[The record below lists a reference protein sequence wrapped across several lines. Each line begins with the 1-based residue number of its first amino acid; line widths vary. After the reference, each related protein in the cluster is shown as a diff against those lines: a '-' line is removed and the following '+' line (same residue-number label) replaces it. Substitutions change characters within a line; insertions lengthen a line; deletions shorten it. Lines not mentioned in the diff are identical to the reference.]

1 MYYLILSAA
10 QAYGPA
16 LALITAVSVLFRIVL
31 RAFRG
36 GY

>member
-16 LALITAVSVLFRIVL
+16 LALITAASVIFRIVV

-36 GY
+36 NY